1 MLAISQRVSVI
12 TIATRSTFITL
23 YRPFVLQSL
32 RNQREVAQDKE
43 SQDWLLSIEKK
54 VTAAAMN
61 TNNVLGDMIMAD
73 MICLSQSLM

>member
-1 MLAISQRVSVI
+1 MI
-12 TIATRSTFITL
+12 TIATRSTLITL

-32 RNQREVAQDKE
+32 GNQREVAQDKE

-61 TNNVLGDMIMAD
+61 TNKVLGDMIMAD
-73 MICLSQSLM
+73 MIRLSQSLM